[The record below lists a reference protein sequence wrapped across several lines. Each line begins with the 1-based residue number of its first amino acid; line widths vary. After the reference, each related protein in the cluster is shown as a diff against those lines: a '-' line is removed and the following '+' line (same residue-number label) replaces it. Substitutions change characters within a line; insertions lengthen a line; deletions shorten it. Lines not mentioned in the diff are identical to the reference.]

1 MTPPSDEFAVFH
13 GGRISRASMATGKKR
28 PGQEWLFR
36 YRIDVFSVLTV
47 VATFALQLAGYFFA
61 WPWYLII
68 ILPIAIRGLHLVEHN
83 HAHLKIFRQNLL
95 NQVLDWIFF
104 ISNGVPVECYE
115 MHHVHNHHRFA
126 QEYSDEHRDWS
137 STFAFENTRYP
148 DKPMGRLY
156 YCLTYA
162 PLAWLHCWIEV
173 LRRPGTRMFKRFIIS
188 FTLCMGISITLV
200 ILNPV
205 QYALWFGFPWALAYI
220 GMANANYDHH
230 RDCKHT
236 TPYNSARDNLS
247 YTFRSFGF
255 NIGYHIE
262 HHMKPTLHWS
272 LLPDLHERIKEQIP
286 AENYYVMPFSRP
298 PAPAPPEAAM
308 RASGG

>member
-1 MTPPSDEFAVFH
+1 MIPPSNEFAVFR
-13 GGRISRASMATGKKR
+13 GGRISRATTATGRKR
-28 PGQEWLFR
+28 SGQGRVLR
-36 YRIDVFSVLTV
+36 YRIDIFSVLTV
-47 VATFALQLAGYFFA
+47 VSVFAFQLVGYFAL
-61 WPWYLII
+61 PWYLII
-68 ILPIAIRGLHLVEHN
+68 VLPVAIRGLHLVEHN

-95 NQVLDWIFF
+95 NEMLDWIFF

-126 QEYSDEHRDWS
+126 QQYGTAHSDWS
-137 STFAFENTRYP
+137 STFGFENTRYP
-148 DKPMGRLY
+148 DKPAGRLY

-173 LRRPGTRMFKRFIIS
+173 LRRPGTRMFKRFITS
-188 FTLCMGISITLV
+188 FTLCMGVSVWLLIM
-200 ILNPV
+200 NPV
-205 QYALWFGFPWALAYI
+205 QYALWFALPWVLAYI

-230 RDCKHT
+230 RDCKLT

-247 YTFRSFGF
+247 FTFRSFGF

-272 LLPDLHERIKEQIP
+272 LLPNFHERIKEEIP
-286 AENYYVMPFSRP
+286 SENYYVLPFSRP
-298 PAPAPPEAAM
+298 SGGTQEAAM
-308 RASGG
+308 RPSGG